1 MGGDGVE
8 KVIRQK
14 EPFPACLFFLVNLL
28 FSDSRKRVPRFV
40 IAAARGV
47 RDFVNINIKG
57 KNMSSSRFVITVIG
71 LDRVGIV
78 AGISRVMA
86 EHNVNIA
93 DIRQTIMGDLF
104 TMIMLAEVKSD
115 KFDLAAFQ
123 ESMSAIGT
131 ELGVQ
136 VIVQHED
143 VFRFMHR
150 I

>member
-1 MGGDGVE
+1 MEEAVIVVSFTPLNGDIACQGG
-8 KVIRQK
+8 
-14 EPFPACLFFLVNLL
+14 
-28 FSDSRKRVPRFV
+28 VPHFV
-40 IAAARGV
+40 QHI
-47 RDFVNINIKG
+47 IHSEKG
-57 KNMSSSRFVITVIG
+57 KHMSSSRFVITVIG

-86 EHNVNIA
+86 EHSVNIA
-93 DIRQTIMGDLF
+93 DIRQTIMTDLF
-104 TMIMLAEVKSD
+104 TMIMLAEVTSEN
-115 KFDLAAFQ
+115 FDLTAFQ
-123 ESMSAIGT
+123 EAMSAIGT

>member
-1 MGGDGVE
+1 
-8 KVIRQK
+8 
-14 EPFPACLFFLVNLL
+14 
-28 FSDSRKRVPRFV
+28 
-40 IAAARGV
+40 
-47 RDFVNINIKG
+47 
-57 KNMSSSRFVITVIG
+57 MSSSRFVITVIG

-86 EHNVNIA
+86 EHGFNIA
-93 DIRQTIMGDLF
+93 DIRQTIMDDLF
-104 TMIMLAEVKSD
+104 TMIMLAEVKAES
-115 KFDLAAFQ
+115 FELAAFQ
-123 ESMSAIGT
+123 EAMSAVGK

>member
-1 MGGDGVE
+1 
-8 KVIRQK
+8 
-14 EPFPACLFFLVNLL
+14 
-28 FSDSRKRVPRFV
+28 
-40 IAAARGV
+40 
-47 RDFVNINIKG
+47 
-57 KNMSSSRFVITVIG
+57 MSSSRFVRTVIG

-86 EHNVNIA
+86 EHKVNIA
-93 DIRQTIMGDLF
+93 DIRQTIMDDLF

-115 KFDLAAFQ
+115 YFDLDAFQ
-123 ESMSAIGT
+123 KAMSAIGT

>member
-1 MGGDGVE
+1 ML
-8 KVIRQK
+8 R
-14 EPFPACLFFLVNLL
+14 FLLL
-28 FSDSRKRVPRFV
+28 TDYWH
-40 IAAARGV
+40 
-47 RDFVNINIKG
+47 VNINEKG
-57 KNMSSSRFVITVIG
+57 KQMSASRFVITVIG

-86 EHNVNIA
+86 EHSVNIA

-104 TMIMLAEVKSD
+104 TMIMLAEVKSAD
-115 KFDLAAFQ
+115 FDLAAFQ
-123 ESMSAIGT
+123 KAMTAIGN

>member
-1 MGGDGVE
+1 
-8 KVIRQK
+8 
-14 EPFPACLFFLVNLL
+14 
-28 FSDSRKRVPRFV
+28 
-40 IAAARGV
+40 
-47 RDFVNINIKG
+47 
-57 KNMSSSRFVITVIG
+57 MSSSRFVITVIG
-71 LDRVGIV
+71 LDKVGIV

-86 EHNVNIA
+86 EHSVNIA

-104 TMIMLAEVKSD
+104 TMFMLAEVKSED
-115 KFDLAAFQ
+115 FALPAFKEAMQ
-123 ESMSAIGT
+123 VIGA

>member
-1 MGGDGVE
+1 
-8 KVIRQK
+8 
-14 EPFPACLFFLVNLL
+14 
-28 FSDSRKRVPRFV
+28 
-40 IAAARGV
+40 
-47 RDFVNINIKG
+47 
-57 KNMSSSRFVITVIG
+57 MSSSRFVITVIG

-86 EHNVNIA
+86 EHSVNIA

-104 TMIMLAEVKSD
+104 TMIMLAEVKSAD
-115 KFDLAAFQ
+115 FGLQAFKDA
-123 ESMSAIGT
+123 MTAVGN

-136 VIVQHED
+136 VIIQHED

>member
-1 MGGDGVE
+1 MLRLQEAGNAVLADC
-8 KVIRQK
+8 
-14 EPFPACLFFLVNLL
+14 AALFHHFLTII
-28 FSDSRKRVPRFV
+28 S
-40 IAAARGV
+40 
-47 RDFVNINIKG
+47 KG
-57 KNMSSSRFVITVIG
+57 KHMSSSRFVITVIG

-86 EHNVNIA
+86 EHSVNIA
-93 DIRQTIMGDLF
+93 DIRQTIMTDLF
-104 TMIMLAEVKSD
+104 TMIMLAEVKSEN
-115 KFDLAAFQ
+115 FDLAAFQ
-123 ESMSAIGT
+123 AAMSAIGK